1 MILFGPAS
9 TEGGVPPPDELTV
22 TATSSLEDAAPSVA
36 VNRST
41 YDPAAEKL
49 AVVVCALTLPNV
61 TVPGPLTLDQVVVSV
76 LPAGKP
82 SSFAVPFKLAEAGSV
97 IVWSGPALTAGARFV
112 DDAAL
117 TVILVSSVADR
128 AVLLAVNRST

>member
-1 MILFGPAS
+1 M
-9 TEGGVPPPDELTV
+9 T
-22 TATSSLEDAAPSVA
+22 
-36 VNRST
+36 
-41 YDPAAEKL
+41 L
-49 AVVVCALTLPNV
+49 ANV
-61 TVPGPLTLDQVVVSV
+61 TVPGPLTFDHVVVTV

-128 AVLLAVNRST
+128 AVSLAVNRST